1 MKNFVLD
8 TNVLLHDPNSI
19 FKFKDNQVVIPIYVI
34 EEIDMFKKEQSEL
47 GRNARMVGR
56 LLDDVRQDGNIS
68 NGVPLK
74 NGGSLRVGFTERT
87 LPPKLMN
94 NHNQDNRILALA
106 LDVKDTNPSIPT
118 ILVTKDINLR
128 IRADVLGLTVED
140 YDPGQ
145 VDISE
150 LYPGYTE
157 ILLEPSQLS
166 AFYQS
171 GSVTID
177 TKTYYP
183 NEYALL
189 RDSTNPQS
197 TALGRI
203 NVTLGRVEQIRKFK
217 QDGVWGIRP
226 RNKEQHFALDLL
238 LDDSVKLVT
247 LVGKAGTGKAQPVS
261 SPILTPTGYRPMGE
275 IEPGQEV
282 MTPDGVPAKV
292 LAVFPQGEKDIYRVR
307 FTDGSSTECCQEHL
321 WYTQTTL
328 DRDYHKPGCV
338 KTLEEIMTSLR
349 YGSQQKRNH
358 SIPITNPIQFAPRS
372 VPIDPYLMGCLI
384 GDGSMSV
391 GQVALTT
398 ADQDLL
404 RECEPLLAA
413 VGCHL
418 GEARDYSY
426 CICCDQPP
434 GSPPMSYVR
443 RDPQTNEEKTYASI
457 REVEADG
464 FLRASVS
471 RVCLGQSQQ
480 HKSYEWRSIE
490 SDKPS
495 VNPVKNA
502 LIKFGLWGHRA
513 EGKFIPEDYLLG
525 SVEQRVALLQGL
537 MDTDGTIEK
546 CRHKSFSTVSAKLAE
561 NFKTLVQSLGGTV
574 TIKERYPK
582 YTYKGEKR
590 GGQKSYN
597 CNICLPNEIIPFRLP
612 RKLERWAPNE
622 KYYPRRYIDA
632 VEYVGKKQAK
642 CILIDSPERL
652 YITDDFIV
660 THNTMIS
667 IAAGLHK
674 TLEEK
679 SFQRMLVARPVFPM
693 GKDIGYL
700 PGTLEE
706 KLNPWMQP
714 IFDNV
719 EFLLGLQKGNQQ
731 GREGRG
737 YHELIDLG
745 VLQIEPLT
753 YIRGRSIPHQWM
765 IVDEA
770 QNLTPHEV
778 KTIVTR
784 AGEGTKIIFTGD
796 PYQIDHPY
804 IDAANNGLTYL
815 VNKFKE
821 HKLGGHLTLIKGERS
836 ELAEL
841 AANIL

>member
-8 TNVLLHDPNSI
+8 TNVLLHDPNAI
-19 FKFKDNQVVIPIYVI
+19 FKFKDNQVVIPIYVL

-56 LLDDVRQDGNIS
+56 LLDEVRKDGNIS

-74 NGGSLRVGFTERT
+74 NGGILWVGFTERA
-87 LPPKLMN
+87 LPQKLMN

-106 LDVKDTNPSIPT
+106 LDVKDQNSTIPT

-128 IRADVLGLTVED
+128 IRADVMGLTVED

-150 LYPGYTE
+150 LYSGYTE
-157 ILLEPSQLS
+157 ITLDSAQFS
-166 AFYQS
+166 AFFQS

-177 TKTYYP
+177 TKAFYP
-183 NEYALL
+183 NQYALL
-189 RDSTNPQS
+189 RDSSNPQS

-203 NVTLGRVEQIRKFK
+203 NVTLGRIEQIRKFK

-226 RNKEQHFALDLL
+226 RNKEQHFALDIL

-247 LVGKAGTGKAQPVS
+247 LVGKAGTGK
-261 SPILTPTGYRPMGE
+261 
-275 IEPGQEV
+275 
-282 MTPDGVPAKV
+282 
-292 LAVFPQGEKDIYRVR
+292 
-307 FTDGSSTECCQEHL
+307 
-321 WYTQTTL
+321 
-328 DRDYHKPGCV
+328 
-338 KTLEEIMTSLR
+338 
-349 YGSQQKRNH
+349 
-358 SIPITNPIQFAPRS
+358 
-372 VPIDPYLMGCLI
+372 
-384 GDGSMSV
+384 
-391 GQVALTT
+391 
-398 ADQDLL
+398 
-404 RECEPLLAA
+404 
-413 VGCHL
+413 
-418 GEARDYSY
+418 
-426 CICCDQPP
+426 
-434 GSPPMSYVR
+434 
-443 RDPQTNEEKTYASI
+443 
-457 REVEADG
+457 
-464 FLRASVS
+464 
-471 RVCLGQSQQ
+471 
-480 HKSYEWRSIE
+480 
-490 SDKPS
+490 
-495 VNPVKNA
+495 
-502 LIKFGLWGHRA
+502 
-513 EGKFIPEDYLLG
+513 
-525 SVEQRVALLQGL
+525 
-537 MDTDGTIEK
+537 
-546 CRHKSFSTVSAKLAE
+546 
-561 NFKTLVQSLGGTV
+561 TLV
-574 TIKERYPK
+574 
-582 YTYKGEKR
+582 
-590 GGQKSYN
+590 
-597 CNICLPNEIIPFRLP
+597 
-612 RKLERWAPNE
+612 A
-622 KYYPRRYIDA
+622 
-632 VEYVGKKQAK
+632 
-642 CILIDSPERL
+642 
-652 YITDDFIV
+652 
-660 THNTMIS
+660 

-679 SFQRMLVARPVFPM
+679 VYQRMLVARPVFPM
-693 GKDIGYL
+693 GKDIGFL

-719 EFLLGLQKGNQQ
+719 EYLLGLQRGDRNSQH
-731 GREGRG
+731 GRG

-821 HKLGGHLTLIKGERS
+821 HKLGGHVTLIKGERS